1 MGKVSADLQVNGKSN
16 GQGKR
21 SRIEIDADGDVVMGQ
36 EPKQRGNRGGKSLRR
51 KKRRGLDGGDIEMED
66 VEVCCLLNY
75 SSDILQSEESKRP
88 EDYVP
93 CLDLKT
99 KHREADLHSPISP
112 LIL

>member
-36 EPKQRGNRGGKSLRR
+36 EPKQRGNRGGKILRR

-66 VEVCCLLNY
+66 VEVCCSAFINLVM
-75 SSDILQSEESKRP
+75 SFSQKRASIQ
-88 EDYVP
+88 
-93 CLDLKT
+93 KT
-99 KHREADLHSPISP
+99 MS
-112 LIL
+112 

>member
-66 VEVCCLLNY
+66 VEVFVVCLITLVI
-75 SSDILQSEESKRP
+75 SFSQKRAS
-88 EDYVP
+88 VQ
-93 CLDLKT
+93 KT
-99 KHREADLHSPISP
+99 MSLA
-112 LIL
+112 